1 VAETLTPEEQ
11 AFIDENKALLEGT
24 SLGVSEEPET
34 ESETE
39 TAPEMDPDLEALLE
53 RNPNIDL
60 TGTSLDPNNLKDSAR
75 TTGTGFATNLTVP
88 AEVASDATD
97 KRDSMTFPS
106 LYGEEPEIGN
116 FQRLRAALEVGSDLE
131 GDQAAME
138 AYEADLAEFKTKA
151 AEIYETTGYQSG
163 NDRIYTKQLP
173 VKDAEGNVTEYK
185 QVDVIIPKPDST
197 SFGRVVEQAGRDI
210 YQQLGGFVTEGAIL
224 EESDLERS
232 VPDYELTGGEQFFTT
247 MLSIIVP
254 VVPAIK
260 SLNYTGKFVRGAK
273 FGAKSAIGV
282 DAVGTAAIEAIMG
295 READK
300 GLLVRPERI
309 ASLTGSRFTD
319 AQNKDISMFMD
330 GLLINGALDGLISVV
345 GKATGWGRKKLSATA
360 LLASEDALRDA
371 VTDDMVTNVMKFLD
385 PELADLGPTEFKS
398 RILNL
403 AEKLNDNAIIEL
415 TLGRATTEIGV
426 DTTNAIMRSSEAYI
440 AETRQGLRDTMSET
454 EFDEYVKNK
463 AADMSRAMIDLM
475 RSQSTTPAVA
485 NTAARVT
492 EEVGNFVERAGEAQL
507 RDGVSDIDAAAAQ
520 TAESLVSQS
529 NREVAEIEKKAAL
542 RASQTDDL
550 LATQKTLIEDN
561 PILQTIV
568 GDELGV
574 LVTGNQPVFTAN
586 IQQYRDAVN
595 ELVTDKIYPQFVK
608 DMDEVDAAYLNLP
621 EVDID
626 AEALKTKLFEVV
638 RDVNDIDSGGADIAA
653 NVLRDMFEGYKPRTV
668 STRPDP
674 IPVVGQDD
682 LLKTSETSSEV
693 IERITE
699 NIKFSDLYKVK
710 ADLQRVIEKYSN
722 QPAVQQRL
730 MAFRKHITDAEEGGQ
745 MAYVIS
751 NADPEDAAKFAA
763 ADDLYKAARAKYT
776 NSPQLEK
783 LTDAMTSKRRFENNE
798 IPGPFDRNEAYL
810 NTSADQFID
819 ETMADSTGTLY
830 KQLNYMLDGVVSPA
844 EITDTFAAMFLVNAT
859 DALRLS
865 VAQSKNTIDPEEAL
879 LAAFRPI
886 RDKMQLIGADDL
898 LEQLETGYRQVRDSF
913 KESGNFVANNDKLI
927 KALDAQAK
935 AAQEG
940 ILSTLISSSPGRT
953 VGLMGRTEA
962 MPTSSAREALETII
976 TGKDSVNKLAELR
989 KKIDGLPSVLER
1001 EMAMEALQAI
1011 SLDTI
1016 GRKIFGV
1023 GATGLSGG
1031 TTATRSIRN
1040 NNVVKLTSDE
1050 ASNLMKSIDTLYPAN
1065 SEMSEA
1071 IFQTLDK
1078 LFEVTLPGR
1087 VKSSMPGSDT
1097 AFNTSRN
1104 QQIRDSVST
1113 AILLTAGYMNPTA
1126 AMLRRI
1132 AEAPMKDA
1140 KKLEEDV
1147 AANVL
1152 AVILTSPKAF
1162 SELLK
1167 ASAEG
1172 QKQSVINR
1180 LAKEA
1185 IRNTAK
1191 TTRYEIRVQE
1201 GDEYGQEDPAAF
1213 ADRDMTEIFGANE
1226 VLGMQ

>member
-1 VAETLTPEEQ
+1 MAETLTPKEQ
-11 AFIDENKALLEGT
+11 AFIDQNKDLLSGT
-24 SLGVSEEPET
+24 SLEVSKETET

-39 TAPEMDPDLEALLE
+39 TPPEMDPDLKALLE
-53 RNPNIDL
+53 RNNIDL
-60 TGTSLDPNNLKDSAR
+60 TDTSLDPNNLKDSAR
-75 TTGTGFATNLTVP
+75 TTATGFATDFTP
-88 AEVASDATD
+88 QAKVASDATD
-97 KRDSMTFPS
+97 QRDSMTYTS
-106 LYGEEPEIGN
+106 LYGKEPEIGT
-116 FQRLRAALEVGSDLE
+116 FQRVRAALGVGSDLE

-151 AEIYETTGYQSG
+151 AETYETTGYQSG
-163 NDRIYTKQLP
+163 DDRIYTKQLP

-197 SFGRVVEQAGRDI
+197 SFERVVEQAGRDI

-224 EESDLERS
+224 QESDLERA
-232 VPDYELTGGEQFFTT
+232 VPDFELTGGEQFFTT

-260 SLNYTGKFVRGAK
+260 SLNYAGKFARGAK
-273 FGAKSAIGV
+273 FGTKSAIGV
-282 DAVGTAAIEAIMG
+282 DAVGTAAIEAIMS

-300 GLLVRPERI
+300 GLLVRPESI

-319 AQNKDISMFMD
+319 EQNKDISMFMD
-330 GLLINGALDGLISVV
+330 GLLVNGALDGLISVV
-345 GKATGWGRKKLSATA
+345 GKAAGWGKQKVSASA
-360 LLASEDALRDA
+360 LLASEDALRAA
-371 VTDDMVTNVMKFLD
+371 VTDDMVTNVLKFLD
-385 PELADLGPTEFKS
+385 PELSDLAPAEFKS

-415 TLGRATTEIGV
+415 TLGKATTEIGV

-440 AETRQGLRDTMSET
+440 AETRQGLRDTMSDI
-454 EFDEYVKNK
+454 EFEEYVKDK
-463 AADMSRAMIDLM
+463 AAEMSRSMIDLM
-475 RSQSTTPAVA
+475 RSQSTTPAVQ
-485 NTAARVT
+485 NTSAKIS
-492 EEVGNFVERAGEAQL
+492 EQVGEFVEGAGARQL

-520 TAESLVSQS
+520 TAESLVSKS
-529 NREVAEIEKKAAL
+529 NREVADIETKAAL

-550 LATQKTLIEDN
+550 LATQRTLIEDN
-561 PILQTIV
+561 PILQTLV

-586 IQQYRDAVN
+586 VQQYRDAVN
-595 ELVTDKIYPQFVK
+595 ELVTDKVYPQFVK

-621 EVDID
+621 EADID
-626 AEALKTKLFEVV
+626 AEALKKKLFEVV
-638 RDVNDIDSGGADIAA
+638 QDVNDIDSGGADIAA
-653 NVLRDMFEGYKPRTV
+653 NVLRDMFDGYKPRTV

-745 MAYVIS
+745 MAYVIA

-776 NSPQLEK
+776 NSEPLERLK
-783 LTDAMTSKRRFENNE
+783 EAMADKRRFRDTD
-798 IPGPFDRNEAYL
+798 IPGPADRKDPDFQLA
-810 NTSADQFID
+810 AGQFID

-830 KQLNYMLDGVVSPA
+830 KQLNYMLDGVVNPK
-844 EITDTFAAMFLVNAT
+844 EISNTFAEMFMANAT
-859 DALRLS
+859 DALRVA
-865 VAQSKNTIDPEEAL
+865 VAQSDNAADPEKAL
-879 LAAFRPI
+879 LAAFQPI
-886 RDKMQLIGADDL
+886 RDQMQAVGADEL
-898 LEQLETGYRQVRDSF
+898 LRLLETGYRQVRDGF
-913 KESGNFVANNDKLI
+913 RESGNFVANNDKLI

-935 AAQEG
+935 SAQEG
-940 ILSTLISSSPGRT
+940 ILSTLISSTPGRA

-962 MPTSSAREALETII
+962 MPTSSARTALEAII
-976 TGKDSVNKLAELR
+976 TGKDSVNKLKELR
-989 KKIDGLPSVLER
+989 TKIDGLPSVLER

-1016 GRKIFGV
+1016 GRKIFGS
-1023 GATGLSGG
+1023 GSTGMASG
-1031 TTATRSIRN
+1031 TTATRAIRN
-1040 NNVVKLTSDE
+1040 ANVVKLTSDE
-1050 ASNLMKSIDTLYPAN
+1050 ASDLMKSIDTLFPDDAG
-1065 SEMSEA
+1065 MSEA
-1071 IFQTLDK
+1071 IFQTLDE
-1078 LFEVTLPGR
+1078 LFTVTLPGR
-1087 VKSSMPGSDT
+1087 IKSTPGSDT
-1097 AFNTSRN
+1097 AFNTTRN

-1126 AMLRRI
+1126 AMLRRLS
-1132 AEAPMKDA
+1132 EVPMKEA
-1140 KKLEEDV
+1140 KKIEEDV

-1152 AVILTSPKAF
+1152 AVIVTSPKAF
-1162 SELLK
+1162 SNLIK
-1167 ASAEG
+1167 ATAEG
-1172 QKQSVINR
+1172 QKQSVINA

-1201 GDEYGQEDPAAF
+1201 SDEYGQEDPAAF

-1226 VLGMQ
+1226 VLGIQ

>member
-1 VAETLTPEEQ
+1 MAETLTPEEQ
-11 AFIDENKALLEGT
+11 AFIDKNKDLLSGT

-34 ESETE
+34 EPE
-39 TAPEMDPDLEALLE
+39 TAPEIDPDLEALLK

-60 TGTSLDPNNLKDSAR
+60 TNTSLDPNNSLDPAR
-75 TTGTGFATNLTVP
+75 TTGTGFATDFTP
-88 AEVASDATD
+88 QAQVASDATD
-97 KRDSMTFPS
+97 RRDSMTFPS
-106 LYGEEPEIGN
+106 LYGEKPEIGT
-116 FQRLRAALEVGSDLE
+116 FQRVRAALGVGSDLE

-151 AEIYETTGYQSG
+151 AETYETTGHQSG
-163 NDRIYTKQLP
+163 NDRIYTKYLP
-173 VKDAEGNVTEYK
+173 IKDDEGNVTDYK

-197 SFGRVVEQAGRDI
+197 SFERVVEQAGRDI
-210 YQQLGGFVTEGAIL
+210 YQQLGGFVKEGAIL
-224 EESDLERS
+224 EESDLEQA

-247 MLSIIVP
+247 MLSIVAP

-260 SLNYTGKFVRGAK
+260 GLNYAGKFVRGAK
-273 FGAKSAIGV
+273 FGTKSAIGV
-282 DAVGTAAIEAIMG
+282 DAVGTAAIEAIMS

-300 GLLVRPERI
+300 GLLVRPDSI
-309 ASLTGSRFTD
+309 AALTGSRFTD
-319 AQNKDISMFMD
+319 EQNKDISMFMD
-330 GLLINGALDGLISVV
+330 GLLVNGALDGLISVV
-345 GKATGWGRKKLSATA
+345 GKAAGWGKQKVSASA
-360 LLASEDALRDA
+360 LLASEDALRAA

-403 AEKLNDNAIIEL
+403 SEKLNDNAIIEL
-415 TLGRATTEIGV
+415 TLGKATTEIGV

-440 AETRQGLRDTMSET
+440 AETRQGLRDTMSDT
-454 EFDEYVKNK
+454 EFDEYVKTK
-463 AADMSRAMIDLM
+463 AAEMSRAMIDLM
-475 RSQSTTPAVA
+475 RSQSTNPAVA

-492 EEVGNFVERAGEAQL
+492 QDVGDFVADAGQAQL
-507 RDGVSDIDAAAAQ
+507 RDGVDGIDAAAAQ
-520 TAESLVSQS
+520 TAESLVFQS
-529 NREVAEIEKKAAL
+529 NREVADIEKTAAL

-561 PILQTIV
+561 PILQTLV
-568 GDELGV
+568 GDELGL

-586 IQQYRDAVN
+586 VQQYRDAVN
-595 ELVTDKIYPQFVK
+595 ELVTDKVYPQFVK

-621 EVDID
+621 EADID
-626 AEALKTKLFEVV
+626 AKALKKKLFEVV
-638 RDVNDIDSGGADIAA
+638 QDVNDIDSGGADIAA
-653 NVLRDMFEGYKPRTV
+653 NVLRDMFDGYKPKTV

-674 IPVVGQDD
+674 IPIVGQDD

-699 NIKFSDLYKVK
+699 NIKFSDLYRVK

-745 MAYVIS
+745 MAYVIA
-751 NADPEDAAKFAA
+751 NADPEDAAQFAA

-776 NSPQLEK
+776 NSEPLERLK
-783 LTDAMTSKRRFENNE
+783 EAMADKRRFSETD
-798 IPGPFDRNEAYL
+798 IPGPAGRKDPDFQLA
-810 NTSADQFID
+810 AGQFID

-830 KQLNYMLDGVVSPA
+830 KQLNYMLDGVVNPKQISN
-844 EITDTFAAMFLVNAT
+844 TFAEMFMANAT
-859 DALRLS
+859 DALRVA
-865 VAQSKNTIDPEEAL
+865 VAQSDNAADPEKAL
-879 LAAFRPI
+879 LAAFQPI
-886 RDKMQLIGADDL
+886 RDQMQAVGADEL
-898 LEQLETGYRQVRDSF
+898 LRLLETGYRQVRDGF
-913 KESGNFVANNDKLI
+913 RESGNFVANNDKLI

-940 ILSTLISSSPGRT
+940 ILSTLISSTPGRA

-976 TGKDSVNKLAELR
+976 TGKDSVNKLKEL
-989 KKIDGLPSVLER
+989 KTKIDGLPSVLER

-1050 ASNLMKSIDTLYPAN
+1050 ASDLMKSIDTLYPAN
-1065 SEMSEA
+1065 LEMSEA
-1071 IFQTLDK
+1071 IFQTMDK

-1113 AILLTAGYMNPTA
+1113 SILLLAGYMNPTA

-1132 AEAPMKDA
+1132 AEAPMKEA
-1140 KKLEEDV
+1140 QQLEKDV

-1152 AVILTSPKAF
+1152 AVIVTSPKAF
-1162 SELLK
+1162 SDLLK

-1172 QKQSVINR
+1172 QKQSVINE
-1180 LAKEA
+1180 LAKQA

-1201 GDEYGQEDPAAF
+1201 SDEYGQEDPAAF
-1213 ADRDMTEIFGANE
+1213 ADRDMTEIFGADE
-1226 VLGMQ
+1226 VLGIQ